1 MWKMP
6 SFLISEQIYMNN
18 ILVTGAGGQ
27 LGSELKRLERNYP
40 NYKIFFADNYF
51 TIRRYCTSI
60 YFI

>member
-40 NYKIFFADNYF
+40 NYNIFFADKSELDITNY
-51 TIRRYCTSI
+51 TSL
-60 YFI
+60 Y